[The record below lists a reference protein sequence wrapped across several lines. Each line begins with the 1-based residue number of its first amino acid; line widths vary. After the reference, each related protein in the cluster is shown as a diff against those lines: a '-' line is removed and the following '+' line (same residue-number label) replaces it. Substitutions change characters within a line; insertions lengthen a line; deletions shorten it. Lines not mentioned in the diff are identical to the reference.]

1 MIGGMSGQL
10 AFDLGQRNGFARD
23 DFFPSASNRAA
34 LAMVDGWQGWPSG
47 RMLLIGPQGAGKTH
61 LAHIWA
67 GMSGAHLVGAAD
79 LASADLPGLARAGAV
94 VVEDAHALPREG
106 EEALFHLHNLM
117 SNAGFLLITA
127 RTPPRD
133 WGLMLPDL
141 LSRMQALAITQLAA
155 PDESLIAAVLVKL
168 FADRQIAVPPNLIAY
183 LAPRIERSIGAA
195 RDMVA
200 ALDARALAEGRAVT
214 RALAADML
222 DKAALDKAVL
232 DKAVLDKAVL
242 DKASHG

>member
-1 MIGGMSGQL
+1 MGMSGQL
-10 AFDLGQRNGFARD
+10 AFDLGQRSGFARD

-67 GMSGAHLVGAAD
+67 GMSGARIVAAAD
-79 LASADLPGLARAGAV
+79 LASADLPGLASAGAV
-94 VVEDAHALPREG
+94 VVEDAHALPRAG

-117 SNAGFLLITA
+117 SNAGYLLITA

-133 WGLMLPDL
+133 WGLALPDL
-141 LSRMQALAITQLAA
+141 LSRLQALAITQLAA

-195 RDMVA
+195 RDIVSS
-200 ALDARALAEGRAVT
+200 LDARALADGRPVT
-214 RALAADML
+214 RALAADLL
-222 DKAALDKAVL
+222 DKAALDKDAV
-232 DKAVLDKAVL
+232 
-242 DKASHG
+242 G

>member
-1 MIGGMSGQL
+1 MSGQL
-10 AFDLGQRNGFARD
+10 AFDLGQQGGFARD

-47 RMLLIGPQGAGKTH
+47 RMLLIGPHGAGKTH

-67 GMSGAHLVGAAD
+67 GMSGAQMVPAAD
-79 LASADLPGLARAGAV
+79 LASADLPSLASAGAV
-94 VVEDAHALPREG
+94 VVEDAHALPRAG

-117 SNAGFLLITA
+117 SNAGHLLITA

-141 LSRMQALAITQLAA
+141 FSRMQALAITQLAA

-168 FADRQIAVPPNLIAY
+168 FADRQITVPPNLIAY

-195 RDMVA
+195 RDIVA
-200 ALDARALAEGRAVT
+200 VLDARALADGRPVT
-214 RALAADML
+214 RALAADLL
-222 DKAALDKAVL
+222 DKT
-232 DKAVLDKAVL
+232 
-242 DKASHG
+242 SHG

>member
-1 MIGGMSGQL
+1 MSGQL

-67 GMSGAHLVGAAD
+67 GMSGAQMVGAAG
-79 LASADLPGLARAGAV
+79 LASADLPDLASAGAV
-94 VVEDAHALPREG
+94 VVEDAHALPRAG

-117 SNAGFLLITA
+117 SNAGHLLITA

-133 WGLMLPDL
+133 WGLVLPDL
-141 LSRMQALAITQLAA
+141 FSRMQAMPITQLAA

-168 FADRQIAVPPNLIAY
+168 FADRQITVPPNLIAY
-183 LAPRIERSIGAA
+183 LAPRIDRSIGAA
-195 RDMVA
+195 RDIVA
-200 ALDARALAEGRAVT
+200 ALDARALAQGRAVT
-214 RALAADML
+214 RALAADVL
-222 DKAALDKAVL
+222 DKPALDKDAL
-232 DKAVLDKAVL
+232 DKDAV
-242 DKASHG
+242 G